1 MVLEATKSKIKVPA
15 GFGFWWDLSS
25 WLGDSYFVLM
35 FPFLQERREERERE
49 REKEIS
55 SFYKA
60 TNPIGLGPHP
70 MPSFNLSYLLKALFP
85 NVVTLGVR
93 TSALVGDTVQSIA
106 VSVLCLG
113 IQLPVCRAA
122 AQWLSLVLLVHLEES
137 ALPRLSISPASPSS
151 MRLEHA
157 GPVQRLS
164 L

>member
-1 MVLEATKSKIKVPA
+1 MVNTHKDTCISVFRAAITKYPRWSGRSNRNLLSRVFGGCKSKSRYKQGWFHLRFVREGFVP
-15 GFGFWWDLSS
+15 DLSS

-122 AQWLSLVLLVHLEES
+122 AQ
-137 ALPRLSISPASPSS
+137 
-151 MRLEHA
+151 
-157 GPVQRLS
+157 
-164 L
+164 